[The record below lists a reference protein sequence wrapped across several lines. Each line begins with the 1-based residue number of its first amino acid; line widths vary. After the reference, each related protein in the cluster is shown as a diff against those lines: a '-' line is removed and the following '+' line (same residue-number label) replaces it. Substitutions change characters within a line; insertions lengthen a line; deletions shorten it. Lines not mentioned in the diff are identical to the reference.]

1 VEAVLTFVARTAPWL
16 LYAQNV
22 KEIESLGQQQE
33 ESTKGHG
40 EEIDRL
46 RAEQAEST
54 ERLEARLK
62 PLERSREAPQ
72 TAEGVAYETERL
84 VNEFRK
90 AQTIAPDQ
98 TSPQQRLRQLQDR
111 EAEAGHRLRD
121 LGFEGSASR
130 VEGALANFTVTTLDD
145 VAAAAEQ
152 LQTAARTEITSGRLD
167 PPE

>member
-40 EEIDRL
+40 EEIERL

-62 PLERSREAPQ
+62 PLERSREARQ

-130 VEGALANFTVTTLDD
+130 KSPRGGSTRQNDARPSPNRR
-145 VAAAAEQ
+145 AA
-152 LQTAARTEITSGRLD
+152 
-167 PPE
+167 